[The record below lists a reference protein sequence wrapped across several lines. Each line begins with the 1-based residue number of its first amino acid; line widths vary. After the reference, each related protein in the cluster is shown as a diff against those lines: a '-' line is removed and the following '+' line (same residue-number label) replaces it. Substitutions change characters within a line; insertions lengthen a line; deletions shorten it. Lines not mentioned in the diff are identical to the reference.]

1 MSNKSK
7 FTVDDYVRPIN
18 PGVHFGKLGRV
29 IGIKDGLPY
38 PVDVVFNHGS
48 QMPYLESELTL
59 ADPDVHTVLD
69 QMDAESAPKDPEL
82 YSGPVSATVYPTDQ
96 MPWAQKKATQ
106 GIPAAPFDNDLP
118 NRRAQVLRTA
128 ESLVNGQRADDYGPP
143 AENFGR
149 VAAMWSAQF
158 AAKLKEPLT
167 ADEIAIALVH
177 LKLSRLANTPD
188 HADSFIDAAGYIAL
202 AAEIAEAAQ

>member
-1 MSNKSK
+1 MSKLSK
-7 FTVDDYVRPIN
+7 FAIGDNARVTQSMHAAFDEVGVIVAHVKPRQWMVHDRPEVLIQFPN
-18 PGVHFGKLGRV
+18 GHKP
-29 IGIKDGLPY
+29 LPTQER
-38 PVDVVFNHGS
+38 H
-48 QMPYLESELTL
+48 LTL

-69 QMDAESAPKDPEL
+69 QMDAESAPE
-82 YSGPVSATVYPTDQ
+82 
-96 MPWAQKKATQ
+96 
-106 GIPAAPFDNDLP
+106 P

-167 ADEIAIALVH
+167 ADEVAIGLVH

-188 HADSFIDAAGYIAL
+188 HADSFIDAAEYIAL

>member
-1 MSNKSK
+1 MSK
-7 FTVDDYVRPIN
+7 
-18 PGVHFGKLGRV
+18 
-29 IGIKDGLPY
+29 Y
-38 PVDVVFNHGS
+38 PVGETVRVTNPSHDKFDQVGTVTDDRAGITYPFRVAFIVG
-48 QMPYLESELTL
+48 QIGELFRASELTL

-69 QMDAESAPKDPEL
+69 RMDAEGGLPQADLAPHLKQLRDITEQEIDGD
-82 YSGPVSATVYPTDQ
+82 YVRGGSVA
-96 MPWAQKKATQ
+96 
-106 GIPAAPFDNDLP
+106 P

-143 AENFGR
+143 AGNFGR

-167 ADEIAIALVH
+167 ADEVAIALVH

-188 HADSFIDAAGYIAL
+188 HADSFIDACGYLAL
-202 AAEIAEAAQ
+202 GAEIAEGL

>member
-1 MSNKSK
+1 MSK
-7 FTVDDYVRPIN
+7 FSVGDWVRVTNSEFDAFDKAGWIGSIAPRSTNPYWVNFRDHELNAVFPESALTV
-18 PGVHFGKLGRV
+18 
-29 IGIKDGLPY
+29 
-38 PVDVVFNHGS
+38 
-48 QMPYLESELTL
+48 

-69 QMDAESAPKDPEL
+69 QMDAESALPQADL
-82 YSGPVSATVYPTDQ
+82 GPHLRQLRDITEQEIDGDYVRGGSVA
-96 MPWAQKKATQ
+96 
-106 GIPAAPFDNDLP
+106 P

-128 ESLVNGQRADDYGPP
+128 ESLVNGQRADDYDPP

-158 AAKLKEPLT
+158 ATKLKEPLT
-167 ADEIAIALVH
+167 ADEVAIALVH

-202 AAEIAEAAQ
+202 AAEIAATPYAP

>member
-1 MSNKSK
+1 MSK
-7 FTVDDYVRPIN
+7 FKPKDHV
-18 PGVHFGKLGRV
+18 RV
-29 IGIKDGLPY
+29 ISPLAAYGRFDEVGVVNADLQDGWY
-38 PVDVVFNHGS
+38 QVIFD
-48 QMPYLESELTL
+48 ESTYVPMFASHLTL

-69 QMDAESAPKDPEL
+69 QMDAESTPAPNL
-82 YSGPVSATVYPTDQ
+82 
-96 MPWAQKKATQ
+96 
-106 GIPAAPFDNDLP
+106 
-118 NRRAQVLRTA
+118 RAQVLRTA

-167 ADEIAIALVH
+167 ADEVAIGLVH